1 MSYKSSYFGYPIE
14 QVQKT
19 VQEGDMSMGFLNKIS
34 GPKSWARKLIECS
47 GWHVIGAEHYLSSF
61 HLLEMLD
68 WNVSDLEQHVAA
80 TKFYSKWTVL
90 GNWFLRLSYFPSTN
104 ILQKIII
111 MCCSDVQGKIQGR
124 LKHSLRVFKRN
135 RESFQ
140 HASGDSH
147 GRKTKIYRIQITEQF
162 TRK

>member
-1 MSYKSSYFGYPIE
+1 M
-14 QVQKT
+14 

-34 GPKSWARKLIECS
+34 GPKSVARKLIECS
-47 GWHVIGAEHYLSSF
+47 GWHVIGAQHYLSSF
-61 HLLEMLD
+61 HLLEMLE
-68 WNVSDLEQHVAA
+68 WNVSDLEQHVVA
-80 TKFYSKWTVL
+80 KELLFPLYSSRKLIFGV
-90 GNWFLRLSYFPSTN
+90 FLYFLPP
-104 ILQKIII
+104 IFCKKYVKIVVK
-111 MCCSDVQGKIQGR
+111 CCSDVQGKIQGR
-124 LKHSLRVFKRN
+124 LKHSLDVFKRN